1 MLTGGSMTVNAAHL
15 STCFAQHGLLH
26 CGAERV
32 ACDVDVETW
41 PVVRKARSVVRWDL
55 EVSRVTGVP
64 QKRWMVYKGK
74 SINGLNG
81 GTQMVGL

>member
-1 MLTGGSMTVNAAHL
+1 MTVNAPHL
-15 STCFAQHGLLH
+15 STCVARLGLLH

-41 PVVRKARSVVRWDL
+41 TVTRKARSVVRWDL
-55 EVSRVTGVP
+55 EVSIVMGVP
-64 QKRWMVYKGK
+64 QKRLVYKGK

-81 GTQMVGL
+81 GTHMAGL